1 MEARELWQQVLFWEA
16 EHHKTHCK
24 LLKSLDR
31 VKVLLQTEWEKEE
44 KTKKKAEKKLRKA
57 EKKQKQLRKAEEK
70 RLEAEKKKAEQKQ
83 KQLRKAEEKRLAGEK
98 KKAEQKQKKRLKVEK
113 KTAERNSE
121 AQRFE
126 PCIYCAAPGITRE
139 HLVPKSV
146 GGKCTFPC
154 CLACNRNR
162 GNKTPADYPPL
173 YEYIRTTEGATHW
186 EISMKAAKKNVKD
199 APRLKEKLE
208 DWMKGI
214 YTTPSP

>member
-1 MEARELWQQVLFWEA
+1 MEARELWQQVLFWEE

-57 EKKQKQLRKAEEK
+57 EKKEKKRLKAEKK
-70 RLEAEKKKAEQKQ
+70 RLEAEKKKAE
-83 KQLRKAEEKRLAGEK
+83 
-98 KKAEQKQKKRLKVEK
+98 KKRLKAEK
-113 KTAERNSE
+113 RKKAEERNRE
-121 AQRFE
+121 AQRPK

-146 GGKCTFPC
+146 GGKCTVPC
-154 CLACNRNR
+154 CLACNQNR

-173 YEYIRTTEGATHW
+173 YRYIRTREGATHW
-186 EISMKAAKKNVKD
+186 AISMKAAKKNVKD

>member
-57 EKKQKQLRKAEEK
+57 EK
-70 RLEAEKKKAEQKQ
+70 KQ